1 MHGYEYGRPPPP
13 GVGMDVPPP
22 YGPGGGPG
30 PSIPPPPPPIS
41 NTMDPMG
48 DPYLEGSLPHPPSSQ
63 GGVAAGA
70 GPIDT
75 SHYTLTSLDNEAWM
89 SYPFLLL
96 LSVHLCAQ
104 CLDPFF
110 IIVKEALC
118 DTQIL
123 LLYRIVLSRGVDV
136 GAYFN
141 IMAHSCRVTSKNN
154 SLNDVKTLY
163 LTLNS

>member
-13 GVGMDVPPP
+13 GMDVPPP

-89 SYPFLLL
+89 SDPFLLL

-123 LLYRIVLSRGVDV
+123 LLYRIVLSRGIDV

-141 IMAHSCRVTSKNN
+141 ILKKIACW
-154 SLNDVKTLY
+154 
-163 LTLNS
+163 TLNQFIQLWIHKCWLN